1 MTTIGIIPARYASTR
16 FPGKPLAKI
25 GEKTMIQRTL
35 EQVAKAQ
42 SLDSFI
48 VATDDTRI
56 AAHVEELGYQVVMT
70 SESCLNGTER
80 CAEAVEILKKK
91 GQKIDIVINIQGD
104 EPFIRPE
111 QIDAV
116 GAVLRENAD
125 FDIATLL
132 KKIEHEADLFNP
144 TIVKAV
150 TASNGRA
157 LYFSRQAIPHI
168 RGKAYADWLANHAFY
183 QHIGLYAYRAADLPL
198 LASLAATPLENAES
212 LEQLRWLEQGFL
224 IGTAQTVFQ
233 TIGID
238 TPEDLER
245 VLAILPILEQ

>member
-1 MTTIGIIPARYASTR
+1 MKIIGIIPARYASTR

-25 GEKTMIQRTL
+25 GEKTMIQRTI
-35 EQVAKAQ
+35 EQVKKAQ

-56 AAHVEELGYQVVMT
+56 ATHVEDLGYPVVMT

-80 CAEAVEILKKK
+80 CAEAVAILEKK
-91 GQKIDIVINIQGD
+91 GEKVDIIINIQGD

-116 GAVLRENAD
+116 GAVLREHTN
-125 FDIATLL
+125 FHIATLL
-132 KKIEHEADLFNP
+132 KKIESETDLFNP
-144 TIVKAV
+144 NIVKAV
-150 TASNGRA
+150 TAATGRA
-157 LYFSRQAIPHI
+157 LYFSRQAIPHV
-168 RGKAYADWLANHAFY
+168 RGKAHADWLANHTFY
-183 QHIGLYAYRAADLPL
+183 QHIGLYAYRAAELPV

-224 IGTAQTVFQ
+224 IGTAETTFQ

-238 TPEDLER
+238 TPEDLQR
-245 VLAILPILEQ
+245 VLAMLPILTQ